1 MLLYPKIKNG
11 RDKSILLHIVQE
23 GEKPMKKNI
32 TYHENTTFIT
42 VDFDINEKVNALVAD
57 GTTLF
62 DAVEMVNSITK
73 NLAVA
78 EIVTADG
85 IKWDKLVYG
94 VIYPVATLDDGQLT
108 EENSFKAVKVSDC
121 FILRANKNSEKT
133 VIPSKLLTLVKAFGV
148 NITESK
154 YSDIADDTLPK
165 LISYA
170 KFNNI
175 YDCFTC
181 ETKTSINQLEKQFAI
196 FLEYFFGKDN
206 APQARK
212 TYVKHLKE
220 QYIKAVTDG
229 YRNGNEIAL
238 LQLII
243 NHAYDNATRKE
254 YTIKSGL
261 DAHRK
266 PKEKNA

>member
-1 MLLYPKIKNG
+1 
-11 RDKSILLHIVQE
+11 
-23 GEKPMKKNI
+23 MKKNI
-32 TYHENTTFIT
+32 TYHENTTFVT

-133 VIPSKLLTLVKAFGV
+133 VVPSKLLTLVKAFGV
-148 NITESK
+148 NITTAK
-154 YSDIADDTLPK
+154 YTDIADDTLPK

-181 ETKTSINQLEKQFAI
+181 ETCTSVNQLEKQFDI
-196 FLEYFFGKDN
+196 FLKFFFGNDTEI
-206 APQARK
+206 QARK